1 MNLVDGESANDGDA
15 KIYIA
20 EWVDTS
26 QSISS
31 SFLKLNDG
39 RWDEMQYT
47 FDVTKCDKPF
57 DVLVQGGMIKLK
69 EGHVIPVA
77 ERGRY

>member
-47 FDVTKCDKPF
+47 FDVTKCDKSF

>member
-20 EWVDTS
+20 EWVDMS

-47 FDVTKCDKPF
+47 FDVTKCDKLF